1 MLPCHIYQKDKF
13 SKHPPLVSRN
23 SRINL
28 RMPVSR
34 INLRMPVS
42 SCFCE
47 QLGLLLKS
55 ESHLKKIALFAS
67 MKTNEKCFLF
77 YLKNS
82 FYSQDISVFV
92 LNIWSFRKN
101 ILIRNIRLIL
111 KFMTSQ
117 PG

>member
-1 MLPCHIYQKDKF
+1 MLPCRIYQKDKF

-23 SRINL
+23 
-28 RMPVSR
+28 SR

-55 ESHLKKIALFAS
+55 ESHLKKVVLFAS

-82 FYSQDISVFV
+82 FYSQDISIFV
-92 LNIWSFRKN
+92 
-101 ILIRNIRLIL
+101 
-111 KFMTSQ
+111 
-117 PG
+117 